1 MCSSD
6 LNGNIVQFVQPDTP
20 FTVGDKQYSAG
31 FIRNATP
38 EEKKAAG
45 VWDITYGP
53 QADQRF
59 YWVGGPNYRV
69 NEVAGVVEATF
80 TATPKDLDQL
90 KTQQKAQVNQTAYTM
105 LAPSDWRVIKA
116 LETQGTV
123 DPAWTAYRTN
133 VRSTAD
139 ASRVAIDACTIVE
152 ELAALTVTWPV
163 SPDAP
168 IQTEPATEGN

>member
-1 MCSSD
+1 M
-6 LNGNIVQFVQPDTP
+6 
-20 FTVGDKQYSAG
+20 
-31 FIRNATP
+31 
-38 EEKKAAG
+38 
-45 VWDITYGP
+45 
-53 QADQRF
+53 
-59 YWVGGPNYRV
+59 
-69 NEVAGVVEATF
+69 VEATF